1 MIACVGFLGYN
12 ASSHVREDL
21 RVTLMKIPSN
31 AIIAREK
38 LVQYLLVE
46 RPRNDKSR
54 YLAQAGFTLSQPDT
68 LEAAIRRLIASED
81 AQVDRHD
88 EYGVFYQVAGILEGP
103 HKSVPVITVWLQQ
116 ASNGVFRF
124 VTLKPRR

>member
-1 MIACVGFLGYN
+1 
-12 ASSHVREDL
+12 
-21 RVTLMKIPSN
+21 MKILSN

-88 EYGVFYQVAGILEGP
+88 EYGVFCQVAGILEGL
-103 HKSVPVITVWLQQ
+103 HKSIPVITVWLQQ
-116 ASNGVFRF
+116 AGDGVFRF
-124 VTLKPRR
+124 VTLKPQR